1 MTYQEATA
9 FLFERLP
16 MFQRI
21 GGAAYKKDLSN
32 TLAILEALGN
42 PHKKGKYIHVAGTN
56 GKGSTSSMLA
66 SILKEAGYKVGLY
79 TSPHLKSFTERIRIN
94 GEEIDQG
101 TVVQYVQK
109 YTPLIEQFSP
119 SFFELT
125 TAMAFD
131 YFAAQQVDVAV
142 IEVGLG
148 GRLDSTN
155 VIQPVLSII
164 TQIGLDHQQFLGN
177 TTLEIVKEK
186 AGIIKQHVP
195 VLTTV
200 REQELRAEIKNIA
213 AKNHSP
219 FYYSADDFAV
229 SLKQLKSPNSIY
241 KVMKQ
246 NHEYFDDLEVSL
258 HGAYQLQNME
268 GVFRAVEILNDSGF
282 KITEVALREGMK
294 HIIHNSG
301 LKGRWQTLQEKAE
314 GLPKVI
320 ADTGHNHSAFDHII
334 PMLANEKYEEL
345 HIIFGAVNDKIPTDI
360 LKRLPNS
367 AIYYFTQ
374 AQVPRAMPSA
384 ELYEFGQ
391 KVGLK
396 GEKFDSVAAAW
407 QKSVEKAD
415 ENDLIFVG
423 GSTFVVAE
431 IPIL

>member
-1 MTYQEATA
+1 MTYAEATA

-42 PHKKGKYIHVAGTN
+42 PHLKGKYIHVAGTN

-66 SILKEAGYKVGLY
+66 SILTEAGYKVGLY

-94 GEEIDQG
+94 GEEIG
-101 TVVQYVQK
+101 EEAVVHYVEK
-109 YTPLIEQFSP
+109 YKPLIEQFSP

-131 YFAAQQVDVAV
+131 YFATEKVDVAV

-177 TTLEIVKEK
+177 TTIEIVKEK
-186 AGIIKQHVP
+186 AGIIKANIP
-195 VLTTV
+195 VITTV
-200 REQELRAEIKNIA
+200 REPELRAEIKKIA
-213 AKNHSP
+213 DKIQSTY
-219 FYYSADDFAV
+219 YYSADNYTV
-229 SLKQLKSPNSIY
+229 SLQQLKSPHSIY
-241 KVMKQ
+241 QLKKLNEV
-246 NHEYFDDLEVSL
+246 HFETLEVSL
-258 HGAYQLQNME
+258 HGAYQMQNME
-268 GVFRAVEILNDSGF
+268 GVFNALEILNHSGF
-282 KITEVALREGMK
+282 NITEEATRKGLK
-294 HIIHNSG
+294 NIIKNSG
-301 LKGRWQTLQEKAE
+301 LKGRWQTLQERSTGQA
-314 GLPKVI
+314 KVI
-320 ADTGHNHSAFDHII
+320 ADTGHNQSAFDHII
-334 PMLANEKYEEL
+334 PMLANEKYDQL
-345 HIIFGAVNDKIPTDI
+345 HIIFGAVSDKVPTDI
-360 LKRLPNS
+360 LKRLSKHAN
-367 AIYYFTQ
+367 YYFTQ
-374 AQVPRAMPSA
+374 AQVPRAMPA
-384 ELYEFGQ
+384 DELNEFA
-391 KVGLK
+391 KKLGLK
-396 GEKFDSVAAAW
+396 GEKFENVASAW
-407 QKSVEKAD
+407 EKANEKAG